1 MSTQRN
7 SAEKIIHRFGGQTA
21 LAHLIGKR
29 QSTVQHWAKTGR
41 VPAHWHETLMT
52 LARSKGIALEAKDF
66 MQSNAPDIAP
76 ATGRLGVL
84 LVGLG
89 AVSSTLIAGV
99 EHVRRGMGQ
108 PIGSITQMGTVRVG
122 KRTDGTRPR

>member
-52 LARSKGIALEAKDF
+52 LARSRGIALEAKDF
-66 MQSNAPDIAP
+66 MQTNAPDIAS
-76 ATGRLGVL
+76 ASGRLGIL

-89 AVSSTLIAGV
+89 AVVI
-99 EHVRRGMGQ
+99 HPHRRRGARAARHGRACRFRHPDGHRSRGQ
-108 PIGSITQMGTVRVG
+108 
-122 KRTDGTRPR
+122 TD

>member
-1 MSTQRN
+1 
-7 SAEKIIHRFGGQTA
+7 
-21 LAHLIGKR
+21 
-29 QSTVQHWAKTGR
+29 
-41 VPAHWHETLMT
+41 MT
-52 LARSKGIALEAKDF
+52 LARSRGIALEPKDF
-66 MQSNAPDIAP
+66 MQSNAPEIAP
-76 ATGRLGVL
+76 ADGRLGIL

-122 KRTDGTRPR
+122 KTD

>member
-89 AVSSTLIAGV
+89 AVVIHT
-99 EHVRRGMGQ
+99 HRRRGARAARHGPARRFHHPDGHCPSGQ
-108 PIGSITQMGTVRVG
+108 A
-122 KRTDGTRPR
+122 D